1 MSRRIAVVVSLIV
14 MVALGLCALAV
25 YVLVSAS
32 DQVVD
37 ASSLPTRLMLPTA
50 VALPSSIRSEA
61 TSSAPADT
69 PAVTA
74 TVSPS
79 PAVISIASA
88 TATPSAVPSTSDEI
102 TAEEIALTTAT
113 LTVRVLNLSASM
125 AEPDAVTPAQGVNRV
140 PDVARPLPTPRPPLP
155 DLQEPLADATDQAPP
170 YHGWVSFESDHARVR
185 YSTPW
190 QPVQTV
196 AASRGQYHYS
206 DDVASRASFEFSG
219 EALRLRYVAGPTM
232 GVFEVVVDG
241 VLLDTING
249 YATETRFPGTTVYRF
264 EPGQHTLSLRNT
276 GRHGLGSMGY
286 RVALD
291 AVQVYDAGRVVETV
305 RSAGIEMTTVPTA
318 TLTATAAPQ
327 AAESIELVAAPP
339 TLQATV
345 SPMAPRQTTVS
356 LVIAYDENGNRD
368 VDPAEGVSDISVR
381 VVEVSTNQVVAQ
393 TFTDRR
399 GFARLELV
407 SDEPLRVVVPYFGAV
422 WDVPSNRNGGGDV
435 NFTLLL
441 QPSNQPGLIP

>member
-25 YVLVSAS
+25 YVLVNAS

-37 ASSLPTRLMLPTA
+37 ASLLPTQLVLSSSTS
-50 VALPSSIRSEA
+50 VAM
-61 TSSAPADT
+61 

-79 PAVISIASA
+79 PAITFIASATTIASA

-102 TAEEIALTTAT
+102 TAEVTAATTAT
-113 LTVRVLNLSASM
+113 LTTRVLNLSASM
-125 AEPDAVTPAQGVNRV
+125 AEPDAVTPAQIVNRV
-140 PDVARPLPTPRPPLP
+140 PDVVRPLPTARPPLP
-155 DLQEPLADATDQAPP
+155 DLQEPLTDATDQAPP
-170 YHGWVSFESDHARVR
+170 YHGWVSFESDHPQVR

-190 QPVQTV
+190 RPVQV
-196 AASRGQYHYS
+196 AAASRGQYHYS
-206 DDVASRASFEFSG
+206 DDVASRASFPFAG

-232 GVFEVVVDG
+232 GVFEVIVDG

-249 YATETRFPGTTVYRF
+249 YAAETRFPGTTIYRF
-264 EPGQHTLSLRNT
+264 EPGQHRLMLCNT
-276 GRHGLGSMGY
+276 GRRGLGSTGH

-291 AVQVYDAGRVVETV
+291 AVQVYDAGRVMETV
-305 RSAGIEMTTVPTA
+305 QSAVIEVTQVPTA

-327 AAESIELVAAPP
+327 AAESIQLVAAPP
-339 TLQATV
+339 TLQATA
-345 SPMAPRQTTVS
+345 SPLAPRQTTVS

-368 VDPAEGVSDISVR
+368 VDPAEGVSDIPVR

-393 TFTDRR
+393 AFTDLR

-407 SDEPLRVVVPYFGAV
+407 SDEPLRVVMPYFGAV
-422 WDVPSNRNGGGDV
+422 WDVPGNRNGGGDV
-435 NFTLLL
+435 DFTLLL
-441 QPSNQPGLIP
+441 QPGNQPGLIP